1 MYVTEWYIY
10 ISFLLHIS
18 ADVFD
23 LYAKK
28 SFACVRH
35 QIPLKNWTEAVIATK
50 DYFLIAKHMLFMIPF
65 IYLCPSLPVYF
76 DSFTKLNIFL

>member
-50 DYFLIAKHMLFMIPF
+50 DDFLIAKHMLFMIPF
-65 IYLCPSLPVYF
+65 VSISVHRCL
-76 DSFTKLNIFL
+76 FTSTRLQN